1 MQGEA
6 TRLPGD
12 AYGWGAMMGQRHRYQ
27 KVILVVVA
35 TMLLLATACNSPV
48 NDTWHLKAKKGTA
61 VVGER
66 ITILSAEKQTTGG
79 CAGIN
84 SESRTVLP
92 ENLDWTV
99 TPSTG
104 RVVGNYFVADE
115 PGTYKLAPVVNA
127 TSGVPGISPGT
138 PLGPTMTIKV
148 LPGETP
154 STEAAGPD
162 IQASIDTP
170 EPSADAPLAGTWS
183 YIGMVVSGSGSSAI
197 WSQGPNP
204 GTLVIEKTADG
215 YYLQISE
222 GTSKAI
228 LDGTNVVLERNFP
241 DLGVS
246 VRYTGVLSG
255 DTITGTQHTEANGA
269 SHDDPWT
276 ATRVK

>member
-1 MQGEA
+1 
-6 TRLPGD
+6 
-12 AYGWGAMMGQRHRYQ
+12 MGQRRGYQ
-27 KVILVVVA
+27 RIVLVVVSA
-35 TMLLLATACNSPV
+35 MLLMGTACNSAV

-61 VVGER
+61 AVGER
-66 ITILSAEKQTTGG
+66 ITIFPAEKQTTSG
-79 CAGIN
+79 CDGIN

-104 RVVGNYFVADE
+104 RVVDNYFIADE

-127 TSGVPGISPGT
+127 NSGVPGISPGT

-148 LPGETP
+148 LETP
-154 STEAAGPD
+154 STEASKPD
-162 IQASIDTP
+162 VAASMDTP

-183 YIGMVVSGSGSSAI
+183 YIGMLVTGSGSSAT
-197 WSQGPNP
+197 WSQAPNP

-222 GTSKAI
+222 GTSKAT
-228 LDGTNVVLERNFP
+228 LDGSNVVLERNFP
-241 DLGVS
+241 SLGVS